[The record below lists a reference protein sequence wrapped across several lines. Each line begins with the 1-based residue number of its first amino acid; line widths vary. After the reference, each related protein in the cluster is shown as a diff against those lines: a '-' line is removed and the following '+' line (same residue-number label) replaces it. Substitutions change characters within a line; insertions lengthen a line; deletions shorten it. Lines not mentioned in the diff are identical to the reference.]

1 MMDSLGS
8 VEQRREPARRQRA
21 RAEAR
26 GSFARVGART
36 EPERLFETGGLR
48 WRFPRS
54 STPCEAAIVN
64 TGGGVAGG
72 DSYSVSLTLGE
83 GAEVEATTPS
93 AERIYRSD
101 GPAASIATRLTLEPG
116 ARLFWLP
123 QETLMFE
130 GARLERRLEVE
141 TSGEA
146 EFLIAETLVLGRLA
160 MGETRIDASVRDSW
174 RVRRDSRLVFA
185 DETRIDHAGATFER
199 KAVGAG
205 AGALST
211 IVASSPSI
219 EARLP
224 DLRAALE
231 TAGSGVESG
240 ASAFDGLIVA
250 RLLAASFDQLRVSLV
265 ASIIAL
271 GGRKPRL
278 WP

>member
-1 MMDSLGS
+1 MDSPLA
-8 VEQRREPARRQRA
+8 VEPRGDPANRQRA

-26 GSFARVGART
+26 AAFARVGART

-54 STPCEAAIVN
+54 SSPCEAAIVN

-72 DSYSVSLTLGE
+72 DSYSVSLTLSE

-101 GPAASIATRLTLEPG
+101 GPAASIATRLVLRPR

-146 EFLIAETLVLGRLA
+146 AFIVAETLVFGRLA
-160 MGETRIDASVRDSW
+160 MGESRIDATLRDSW
-174 RVRRDSRLVFA
+174 RIRRDGRLVFA
-185 DETRIDHAGATFER
+185 DETRLEHAGATLER

-205 AGALST
+205 ARALAT
-211 IVASSPSI
+211 IVAFAPNI

-224 DLRAALE
+224 DLRAALDA
-231 TAGSGVESG
+231 AGSDIESG
-240 ASAFDGLIVA
+240 ASAFDGLIVV
-250 RLLAASFDQLRVSLV
+250 RLLGPSSNRLRAALI
-265 ASIIAL
+265 ASIVAL

>member
-1 MMDSLGS
+1 MDSLLA
-8 VEQRREPARRQRA
+8 VEPRGDPANRQRA

-26 GSFARVGART
+26 AAFARVGART

-72 DSYSVSLTLGE
+72 DSYSVSVTLSE

-101 GPAASIATRLTLEPG
+101 GPAASIATRLVLRPR

-130 GARLERRLEVE
+130 GARLERRLEVD

-146 EFLIAETLVLGRLA
+146 AFIVAETLVFGRLA
-160 MGETRIDASVRDSW
+160 MGESRIDAALRDSW
-174 RVRRDSRLVFA
+174 RIRRDGRLVFA
-185 DETRIDHAGATFER
+185 DETRLEHAGATLER

-205 AGALST
+205 ARALAT
-211 IVASSPSI
+211 IVAFAPNI
-219 EARLP
+219 EARLL
-224 DLRAALE
+224 DLRAALAL
-231 TAGSGVESG
+231 AGAEIESG
-240 ASAFDGLIVA
+240 ASAFDGLIVV
-250 RLLAASFDQLRVSLV
+250 RLLGPSSDRLRAALI
-265 ASIIAL
+265 ASIVAL

>member
-1 MMDSLGS
+1 MDSPLP
-8 VEQRREPARRQRA
+8 VEPRGDPAPRQRA

-26 GSFARVGART
+26 ASFARVGART

-72 DSYSVSLTLGE
+72 DSYSVGLTLSE

-101 GPAASIATRLTLEPG
+101 GPAASIATRLVLNPR

-130 GARLERRLEVE
+130 GARLERRLEID

-146 EFLIAETLVLGRLA
+146 AFIVAETLVFGRLA
-160 MGETRIDASVRDSW
+160 MGESRIDATLRDSW
-174 RVRRDSRLVFA
+174 RVRRDGRLVFA
-185 DETRIDHAGATFER
+185 DETRLEHAGATLER
-199 KAVGAG
+199 SAVGAG
-205 AGALST
+205 ARALST
-211 IVASSPSI
+211 IVASAPDI

-224 DLRAALE
+224 DLRAALDR
-231 TAGSGVESG
+231 TGSGIESG

-250 RLLAASFDQLRVSLV
+250 RLLAASFDQLRTALV
-265 ASIIAL
+265 TSIVAL

>member
-1 MMDSLGS
+1 MKEDSL
-8 VEQRREPARRQRA
+8 VEPGANAASRQRA

-26 GSFARVGART
+26 GSFARIGERT
-36 EPERLFETGGLR
+36 EAHRLFETGGLR

-54 STPCEAAIVN
+54 SNPCEAAIVN

-72 DSYSVSLTLGE
+72 DSYVLSLTLSE

-101 GPAASIATRLTLEPG
+101 GLAATITTRLKLASG

-123 QETLMFE
+123 QETLMFD

-141 TSGEA
+141 ATGKA
-146 EFLIAETLVLGRLA
+146 GFIIVETLVFGRLA
-160 MGETRIDASVRDSW
+160 MGESRIDASVRDSW
-174 RVRRDSRLVFA
+174 RVRRDGRLVFA
-185 DETRIDHAGATFER
+185 DETKLERAGANLDR
-199 KAVGAG
+199 KATGAG
-205 AGALST
+205 ARAVSM
-211 IVASSPSI
+211 IVASAPNI

-224 DLRAALE
+224 DLRAGLKAN
-231 TAGSGVESG
+231 GPGVESG
-240 ASAFDGLIVA
+240 ASAFDGLVVA
-250 RLLAASFDQLRVSLV
+250 RLLAASSHELRAGLLAAIV
-265 ASIIAL
+265 AL